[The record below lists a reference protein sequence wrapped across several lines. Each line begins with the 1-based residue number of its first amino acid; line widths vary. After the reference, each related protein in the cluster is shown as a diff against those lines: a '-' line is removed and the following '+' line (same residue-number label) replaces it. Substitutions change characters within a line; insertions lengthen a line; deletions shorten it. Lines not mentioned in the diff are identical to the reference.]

1 MTEFDELNPLQKPID
16 PTDKWYR
23 KEVRNAQAVH
33 HSSTPEHSQHGTPK
47 KRGKSGVKKQ
57 KVQPGLVVVVSHA
70 CSPTETWTNDTQ
82 PIRAPTCVCNKPYNP
97 LPLDDMTRMVY
108 CPHAS
113 ESLVCEG
120 QRCGLMIGCRK
131 WYHTKCLLERSL
143 YQIASPKSLEKLK
156 SSGLGLLQDFAFTL
170 EHTNGLNDTESPD
183 VADMDAR
190 LRVAAQSSI
199 ERGGKDTGMVG
210 NGRSVVLARSL
221 LKRWSESSG
230 EDKTLAGDLAQW
242 YAHFGWDFVDPDAV
256 HAGVDENVK
265 DEEANG
271 QAKAEGRGLMDEETN
286 GVVGGTPMD
295 KKKEWV
301 WTCPSCREAI

>member
-1 MTEFDELNPLQKPID
+1 
-16 PTDKWYR
+16 
-23 KEVRNAQAVH
+23 
-33 HSSTPEHSQHGTPK
+33 
-47 KRGKSGVKKQ
+47 
-57 KVQPGLVVVVSHA
+57 
-70 CSPTETWTNDTQ
+70 
-82 PIRAPTCVCNKPYNP
+82 
-97 LPLDDMTRMVY
+97 MTRMVY

-120 QRCGLMIGCRK
+120 SRCRLMIGCRK

-143 YQIASPKSLEKLK
+143 YQSASPKSLEKLK

-170 EHTNGLNDTESPD
+170 EHTNGLNHTDSPD

-242 YAHFGWDFVDPDAV
+242 YAHFGWDYVDADEIPGEAAEDVKEERAANG
-256 HAGVDENVK
+256 HAKAAGHGPMG
-265 DEEANG
+265 EEANG
-271 QAKAEGRGLMDEETN
+271 AL
-286 GVVGGTPMD
+286 VGPPKD

-301 WTCPSCREAI
+301 WTCPSCGEAI